1 MSISRPILITL
12 LLFLSVNIVH
22 ARDFEV
28 KKSAGTYEITIKLER
43 YPAVVGD
50 NGIEIKITDGGTI
63 TDAEVWINYYMPPMP
78 RMAPMNY
85 KVKGILKN
93 GKYRAP
99 MSLIMAGPWI
109 IAIKIMRG
117 EKVVTTKINID
128 VR

>member
-1 MSISRPILITL
+1 MTILI
-12 LLFLSVNIVH
+12 LFLSVNIVH

-28 KKSAGTYEITIKLER
+28 KKTAGTYDITIKLER

-50 NGIEIKITDGGTI
+50 NGIEIKITDGDTI
-63 TDAEVWINYYMPPMP
+63 TDATVWINYYMPPMP

-85 KVKGILKN
+85 KIKGVLKN